1 MRLNFAAMP
10 SIRRR
15 ASDTT
20 PRAPRALFAHAVFAL
35 MLLIGGAWSQQASA
49 TSGFCGV
56 IQKAP
61 ASQSGAT
68 GSTLNY
74 TFQVRDDGNCDLVG
88 TVDNILIT
96 SDTTGGATITTPSPA
111 QYNGLSNPSVPFS
124 VKLGPSAGSVAISVN
139 CQVSCDTFS
148 SASYTAT
155 ATAGTASMTPSISYT
170 NTDNDGS
177 GSVTP
182 GDVLTFT
189 DSTQNTGT
197 LPLTAVGIN
206 ETPGAPASKACGA
219 LAVGVTCSLVATY
232 TVTAADAGTGSVS
245 NIVTAFSRQTPTG
258 FGTTVTVPVSPTP
271 APNMSISKVLFNNA
285 DGDGSGTVTPGDV
298 LTYESTATNTGSVT
312 LTTLTINDPLIK
324 PNAHSCP
331 SVPVDASCVLTG
343 TYTVTAAD
351 ASAGVINNTA
361 TATSIQT
368 TSAFFTSSVSTPVS
382 PTPAPA
388 MSVSKVL
395 TGTVDNDTSGT
406 VTPGDQ
412 LNYSVTATN
421 SGNVALTNVVVSDNH
436 FAATNTCTPLAV
448 GGTCVLTGSY
458 IVTAGDAGTGSV
470 TNIGSATSVQ
480 VPGPTTSTVNTPV
493 FPTPAPAMTVAKT
506 LFNNADGD
514 GSGTVT
520 QGDVLT
526 YHVTAT
532 NTGNIPLTNVQVG
545 DALTAPATTTCASV
559 AVGATCV
566 LSGTYMV
573 TAADVAAGTINN
585 TGTGRATQFPG
596 IAFTSA
602 LSTRVGG
609 SPAMTVVKTLFG
621 NADGDDSG
629 TVTPGD
635 VLTFHVTANNTG
647 NIPLTNV
654 VVTDPK
660 TMPNTTTCTS
670 VGVGAT
676 CMLSGTYT
684 VTAADVAVG
693 NISNTGSATS
703 TEVAGPLNSTVNTP
717 VIGSPAMT
725 VAKTLFNNAD
735 GDGSGTVTQG
745 DVLTY
750 HVTATN
756 TGNIPLTNVQVGDAL
771 TAPATIT
778 CASVTV
784 GATCVLSGTYTV
796 TATDVTAGTI
806 NNTGTGR
813 ATQFPGI
820 AFTSALST
828 PVVGSPAMTAVK
840 LLANNADGDGSGT
853 VTEGDVLTYTVTANN
868 TGNIPLTNVVVTDP
882 LTAPGTITCA
892 NVAVGANCV
901 LSGIYTVTRAD
912 VKNAAIRNTGS
923 ATSTQVAGP
932 LTSTLNTAVVGTP
945 QMTVLKTMPRNADGD
960 GSGTVTQGDV
970 LTFKVSATNNGNIPL
985 NNVVVTDP
993 LTVPNTITCATVA
1006 IGATCDLLGTYTV
1019 TAADVGSGTISN
1031 TGSATATRIAT
1042 ITSTLNTPVSSSPL
1056 LSVSKTLTSNADAD
1070 GSGTVS
1076 QGDVLTYTVTASNTG
1091 NVAMTN
1097 VQVTDP
1103 LTAPN
1108 TITCANVPVGA
1119 NCVLVGTYTVTA
1131 TDAGRHAINNTGS
1144 ATSTQVTRAVNS
1156 TLRTPVVTSNPALTV
1171 AKVLTSNADGD
1182 SSGTIT
1188 QGDVLTYTVTATNT
1202 GNVAL
1207 TNMQVTDPLTT
1218 PNATTC
1224 ASVALNAT
1232 CVLTGT
1238 YTVTAADVTNGAISN
1253 TGSTVATQISTAVS
1267 KTLRTA
1273 VASSP
1278 AMTVA
1283 KALTSNADGD
1293 HSNTVTQGDV
1303 LTFTVTATNT
1313 GNIAL
1318 TNLQVSDPL
1327 TAPNARSCA
1336 NVAIGATCV
1345 LSGTYTVTAA
1355 DVTTGSISNTGSATA
1370 TQIGTPVNSTL
1381 NTPVA
1386 SNPAMTVSKVLT
1398 SNADGDRS
1406 GTVTAGDV
1414 LTYTVTATNTGN
1426 IALTNVQVDDLL
1438 TAPSTKACANVTIGG
1453 TCVLG
1458 GNYTVTATDAA
1469 NGSINNTG
1477 SATATQ
1483 ITTPVTSTL
1492 NTPVGS
1498 VIVTRAI
1505 AIETGDN
1512 QSGPPNTA
1520 LPGDLEVAVTDNGS
1534 SANGVTVNW
1543 AVTSGTAMLSNPT
1556 SVVSGGIASINVNL
1570 GATPGP
1576 VTVTAT
1582 RADDLTK
1589 FVTFHETITPV
1600 VATPALSLV
1609 SGNNQVGVVATH
1621 ALNPLVVHLVDGS
1634 GVPFAAQ
1641 TVTWQIVSGPAVLD
1655 NLSSV
1660 TDSSGNTQIGFS
1672 YGATTGAI
1680 VMRASF
1686 GASTVDFNASSQSY
1700 VITILGGNGQTAA
1713 PGQPLPQDFTVA
1725 VSFPSGMT
1733 TLAKGVHTQAAASLA
1748 GIPVQWNVLA
1758 GGGSLSQGNS
1768 TVTDTSGHSTNHY
1781 TLGSTVGLNQVQV
1794 AAPGGASVTFSA
1806 TSAAAATATLQI
1818 VSGNTQSLTTNT
1830 PSAPLVVALTSNGMP
1845 VPNATITWSATNAT
1859 LGSATSVTDSNG
1871 HASNTASVT
1880 NPGAATVSA
1889 SSTAPAASPVTFGLN
1904 GGISHL
1910 IGLTP
1915 QQVEVANALDNACAA
1930 LAALGSLT
1938 PAQQDLLE
1946 QCQALA
1952 FSAGEDPAQ
1961 ARNALTELFSNVAFL
1976 QTSAAMLVST
1986 AQFDNIKARIAA
1998 LRSGTGGSHFGG
2010 LAFTT
2015 PDGTLPVGSIGDTLL
2030 GFGDTKE
2037 KKKDE
2042 VGSDFSRWGFFASGT
2057 FGRGSAD
2064 PRQVTPGYGFH
2075 TNGLTAGVDYRYS
2088 DKLIFGVSA
2097 GYSKYDSNVNAGRG
2111 GMNTHGWSLSAYST
2125 FFRQDSWYLDG
2136 VFSYGNNSYDI
2147 TRQII
2152 YTLTNNNGTSTVNQ
2166 TAASNSS
2173 GTTLA
2178 GALTFG
2184 RDFSKGPWSFGPYFR
2199 GTHTRIN
2206 FGDYQEVLQGNA
2218 PGSGLGL
2225 SVQTRDLKST
2235 ASVLGAKV
2243 NYASSQS
2250 WGVLMPHA
2258 EIEWEHEFQSSPDS
2272 ITAHFLQDPTATP
2285 IQVSGD
2291 AIDTD
2296 FFRLGLGMSFVLAH
2310 GRSGF
2315 IYYEKTL
2322 GRTGITQ
2329 DNLAIGLRLEF

>member
-1 MRLNFAAMP
+1 MLTYH
-10 SIRRR
+10 
-15 ASDTT
+15 DT
-20 PRAPRALFAHAVFAL
+20 
-35 MLLIGGAWSQQASA
+35 
-49 TSGFCGV
+49 
-56 IQKAP
+56 
-61 ASQSGAT
+61 
-68 GSTLNY
+68 
-74 TFQVRDDGNCDLVG
+74 G
-88 TVDNILIT
+88 T
-96 SDTTGGATITTPSPA
+96 
-111 QYNGLSNPSVPFS
+111 
-124 VKLGPSAGSVAISVN
+124 
-139 CQVSCDTFS
+139 
-148 SASYTAT
+148 
-155 ATAGTASMTPSISYT
+155 
-170 NTDNDGS
+170 
-177 GSVTP
+177 
-182 GDVLTFT
+182 
-189 DSTQNTGT
+189 NTGT
-197 LPLTAVGIN
+197 LPLTSATISQTVG
-206 ETPGAPASKACGA
+206 TPASQACGA
-219 LAVGVTCSLVATY
+219 MAVGAVCSYNPTY
-232 TVTAADAGTGSVS
+232 TVTAADA
-245 NIVTAFSRQTPTG
+245 A
-258 FGTTVTVPVSPTP
+258 
-271 APNMSISKVLFNNA
+271 
-285 DGDGSGTVTPGDV
+285 
-298 LTYESTATNTGSVT
+298 
-312 LTTLTINDPLIK
+312 
-324 PNAHSCP
+324 
-331 SVPVDASCVLTG
+331 
-343 TYTVTAAD
+343 
-351 ASAGVINNTA
+351 AGVIPNT
-361 TATSIQT
+361 INEI
-368 TSAFFTSSVSTPVS
+368 STPVS
-382 PTPAPA
+382 SGSGLIFNVSVFPTPAA
-388 MSVSKVL
+388 GMTVAKVL
-395 TGTVDNDTSGT
+395 TGTVDNDASGS

-412 LNYSVTATN
+412 LNYSITATN
-421 SGNVALTNVVVSDNH
+421 TGGINLTNLVVSDNH
-436 FAATNTCTPLAV
+436 FAATNTCTPVAV
-448 GGTCVLTGSY
+448 GGTCVLLGNY
-458 IVTAGDAGTGSV
+458 IVTAADAGAGSV
-470 TNIGSATSVQ
+470 TNIGSATSTQ
-480 VPGPTTSTVNTPV
+480 VVGPITNSVNTPV
-493 FPTPAPAMTVAKT
+493 LPTPAPAMTVAKVLT
-506 LFNNADGD
+506 GTVDNDASGSVTPGDRLNYSVTATNTGNIPLANLVVSDNHFAATNTCTPVAVGGTCVLLGNYIVTAADAGAGSVTNTGSATSSQVVGPITNSVNTPVLPTPAPAMKVVKVLANNADGD
-514 GSGTVT
+514 SSGSVT
-520 QGDVLT
+520 ESDVLT
-526 YHVTAT
+526 YSVTAT
-532 NTGNIPLTNVQVG
+532 NTGNIPLTNV
-545 DALTAPATTTCASV
+545 
-559 AVGATCV
+559 
-566 LSGTYMV
+566 
-573 TAADVAAGTINN
+573 
-585 TGTGRATQFPG
+585 
-596 IAFTSA
+596 
-602 LSTRVGG
+602 
-609 SPAMTVVKTLFG
+609 
-621 NADGDDSG
+621 
-629 TVTPGD
+629 
-635 VLTFHVTANNTG
+635 
-647 NIPLTNV
+647 
-654 VVTDPK
+654 VVTDLL
-660 TMPNTTTCTS
+660 TTPS
-670 VGVGAT
+670 
-676 CMLSGTYT
+676 
-684 VTAADVAVG
+684 
-693 NISNTGSATS
+693 
-703 TEVAGPLNSTVNTP
+703 
-717 VIGSPAMT
+717 
-725 VAKTLFNNAD
+725 
-735 GDGSGTVTQG
+735 
-745 DVLTY
+745 
-750 HVTATN
+750 
-756 TGNIPLTNVQVGDAL
+756 
-771 TAPATIT
+771 TIT
-778 CASVTV
+778 CT
-784 GATCVLSGTYTV
+784 
-796 TATDVTAGTI
+796 
-806 NNTGTGR
+806 
-813 ATQFPGI
+813 
-820 AFTSALST
+820 
-828 PVVGSPAMTAVK
+828 
-840 LLANNADGDGSGT
+840 
-853 VTEGDVLTYTVTANN
+853 
-868 TGNIPLTNVVVTDP
+868 
-882 LTAPGTITCA
+882 
-892 NVAVGANCV
+892 NVAVGANCF
-901 LSGIYTVTRAD
+901 LSGTYTVTRAD
-912 VKNAAIRNTGS
+912 VKAATINNTGS
-923 ATSTQVAGP
+923 ATSTQVVGP
-932 LTSTLNTAVVGTP
+932 ITSTLNTAVVGTP
-945 QMTVLKTMPRNADGD
+945 QMTVLKTLPRNADSD

-970 LTFKVSATNNGNIPL
+970 LTYKVTATNTGNIALTNVVVTDPLTVPSTITCTPVAIGATCVLSGTYTVTAADVSSGTISNTGSATATRVAAITSTLNTPVFGSPLLAVSKVLTSNADSDGSGTVTQSDVLTYTVTATNTGNVAMT
-985 NNVVVTDP
+985 NVVVTDP
-993 LTVPNTITCATVA
+993 LTVPNTITCGNLA
-1006 IGATCDLLGTYTV
+1006 IGATCVLSGTYTV
-1019 TAADVGSGTISN
+1019 TASDA
-1031 TGSATATRIAT
+1031 
-1042 ITSTLNTPVSSSPL
+1042 
-1056 LSVSKTLTSNADAD
+1056 SK
-1070 GSGTVS
+1070 
-1076 QGDVLTYTVTASNTG
+1076 
-1091 NVAMTN
+1091 
-1097 VQVTDP
+1097 
-1103 LTAPN
+1103 
-1108 TITCANVPVGA
+1108 
-1119 NCVLVGTYTVTA
+1119 
-1131 TDAGRHAINNTGS
+1131 HAILNTGS
-1144 ATSTQVTRAVNS
+1144 ATSTQVTRPVNS
-1156 TLRTPVVTSNPALTV
+1156 TLRTPVLASNPALTV
-1171 AKVLTSNADGD
+1171 GKALTSNADGD

-1188 QGDVLTYTVTATNT
+1188 QGDVLTYAVTATNS
-1202 GNVAL
+1202 GNVIL
-1207 TNMQVTDPLTT
+1207 TNVQVTDPLTT
-1218 PNATTC
+1218 PNAATC
-1224 ASVALNAT
+1224 ASVAISAT

-1238 YTVTAADVTNGAISN
+1238 YTVTPADATNGTISN
-1253 TGSTVATQISTAVS
+1253 TGSAVATQISTAVS
-1267 KTLRTA
+1267 TTLRTA

-1283 KALTSNADGD
+1283 KVLASNADGD

-1303 LTFTVTATNT
+1303 LTYTVTASNT
-1313 GNIAL
+1313 GNVVL

-1327 TAPNARSCA
+1327 TTPNARTCA
-1336 NVAIGATCV
+1336 IVAIGATCV
-1345 LSGTYTVTAA
+1345 LTGTYAVTAT
-1355 DVTTGSISNTGSATA
+1355 DVTNGAISNTGSATA
-1370 TQIGTPVNSTL
+1370 TQISTPVNSTL

-1426 IALTNVQVDDLL
+1426 IPLTNVQVDDLL
-1438 TAPSTKACANVTIGG
+1438 TAPSTKACANVAIGG

-1469 NGSINNTG
+1469 NGSISNTG

-1543 AVTSGTAMLSNPT
+1543 AVTLGTATLSNPT

-1582 RADDLTK
+1582 RADDATK

-1600 VATPALSLV
+1600 VGTPTLSLV

-1641 TVTWQIVSGPAVLD
+1641 TVTWKIVSGPAVLD
-1655 NLSSV
+1655 SASSV
-1660 TDSSGNTQIGFS
+1660 TDNSGNTQIGFS

-1713 PGQPLPQDFTVA
+1713 PGQPLPQDFTVV
-1725 VSFPSGMT
+1725 VSLPSGMT
-1733 TLAKGVHTQAAASLA
+1733 TLVKGVHTQAAASLA

-1781 TLGSTVGLNQVQV
+1781 TLGSAVGLNQVQV
-1794 AAPGGASVTFSA
+1794 AVPGGASVTFSA

-1859 LGSATSVTDSNG
+1859 LASATSVTDNNG

-2225 SVQTRDLKST
+2225 SVQARDLKST